1 VADDVTED
9 LLARAKSDRAVF
21 ARLMG
26 ELFGAGETWHRDT
39 RDLMRGDELRTVEF
53 KASARWSL
61 ANNKKDRTAEL
72 IIVKTVAGFLNA
84 AGGTLLN
91 GVNDQGDAVGLQAD
105 YPFVKPQ
112 NADGFVNWL
121 DTLFDNH
128 LGKAGASRVQIR
140 IEEIDSHEICRIDVP
155 ASSRPIWVQGKAGDE
170 VLYTRRSNSTRALA
184 ADEASEYISERFP
197 EGGVSPAS

>member
-1 VADDVTED
+1 
-9 LLARAKSDRAVF
+9 
-21 ARLMG
+21 MG
-26 ELFGAGETWHRDT
+26 ELFGAGETWHQDT
-39 RDLMRGDELRTVEF
+39 QDLMQGDELRTVEF
-53 KASARWSL
+53 KSSARWSL
-61 ANNKKDRTAEL
+61 ANSKKDRTAEL

-84 AGGTLLN
+84 AGGTLLI
-91 GVNDQGDAVGLQAD
+91 GVNDQGKPVGLQQD

-140 IEEIDSHEICRIDVP
+140 IEDFDAHEICRVDVP
-155 ASSRPIWVQGKAGDE
+155 ASSRPIWVHDKAGDE
-170 VLYTRRSNSTRALA
+170 ILYTRRSNSTRALA

-197 EGGVSPAS
+197 DGGVSPTQ